1 MAFKPIAT
9 RNSKKQRPDDIM
21 RLPRKRKLRF
31 IDGKL
36 YRIIKEERAAGL
48 VKLYD
53 YKEDKMVIMLRADVL
68 KKGQLTFNKWEVCDL
83 LDIAI
88 NTLEKWQQKYDLPK
102 STPLSRGEIGLR
114 IHSYYS
120 EDNVFE
126 IRERMAMIAALT
138 KWNTNKVA
146 SKLLTEEELA
156 TKMGRRL
163 GVYIKDSDGEFIPIW
178 QAKI

>member
-1 MAFKPIAT
+1 MVVKPIIN
-9 RNSKKQRPDDIM
+9 RNSKRQRPDDIM
-21 RLPRKRKLRF
+21 RLPRQRKLRF
-31 IDGKL
+31 VDGKL
-36 YRIIKEERAAGL
+36 YKIIKEERAAGL
-48 VKLYD
+48 VKMYD
-53 YKEDKMVIMLRADVL
+53 YKEDKIVIMLRSDVF

-83 LDIAI
+83 LDISI
-88 NTLEKWQQKYDLPK
+88 NTLEKWQKRYDLPRA
-102 STPLSRGEIGLR
+102 TPLSRGEIGLR
-114 IHSYYS
+114 IHSYFS
-120 EDNVFE
+120 EDDIFE

-163 GVYIKDSDGEFIPIW
+163 GVYIKDSNGEFIPIW